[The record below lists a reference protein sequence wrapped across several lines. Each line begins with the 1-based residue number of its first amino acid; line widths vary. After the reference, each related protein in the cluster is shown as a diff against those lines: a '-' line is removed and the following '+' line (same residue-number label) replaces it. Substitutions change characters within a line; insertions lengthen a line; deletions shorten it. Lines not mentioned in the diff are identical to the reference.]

1 MATSRAA
8 GVAFEVAVVDP
19 VSAEL
24 LARWTT
30 QSSARNGVQLCIRPL
45 RPDDRERE
53 VEFINSLS
61 ERTRYYR
68 LMTPLKFL
76 PPHLLDR
83 LMDIDYD
90 RRMAFVAAAVPDG
103 CERFGGI
110 ARYGETDR
118 PDTVELG
125 ITVSDKWQR
134 TGVARLLIAELLRFA
149 RWRGI
154 RRVEGIVLY
163 DNLPMIELAKALG
176 FHAAHDYAQHLVVI
190 SKSLDSG
197 Q

>member
-1 MATSRAA
+1 MQTSRAA
-8 GVAFEVAVVDP
+8 GVAIGVVVVDAL
-19 VSAEL
+19 SAEL
-24 LARWTT
+24 QARWTSR
-30 QSSARNGVQLCIRPL
+30 SSARNGVQLCIRPL

-53 VEFINSLS
+53 IEFINSLS
-61 ERTRYYR
+61 ERTLFYR

-90 RRMAFVAAAVPDG
+90 RRMAFVASAVPEG
-103 CERFGGI
+103 CERFVAL
-110 ARYGETDR
+110 ARYGETDS

-125 ITVSDKWQR
+125 ITVSDRWQR
-134 TGVARLLIAELLRFA
+134 TGIARLLIAELLRFA
-149 RWRGI
+149 QWRGI
-154 RRVEGIVLY
+154 RKVEGIVLP

>member
-1 MATSRAA
+1 MQTSRAA
-8 GVAFEVAVVDP
+8 GVAIGVVVVDAL
-19 VSAEL
+19 SAEL
-24 LARWTT
+24 QARWTSR
-30 QSSARNGVQLCIRPL
+30 SSARNGVELCIRPL

-53 VEFINSLS
+53 IEFINSLS
-61 ERTRYYR
+61 ERTLFYR

-90 RRMAFVAAAVPDG
+90 RRMAFVASAVPEG
-103 CERFGGI
+103 CERFVAL
-110 ARYGETDR
+110 ARYGETDS

-125 ITVSDKWQR
+125 ITVSDRWQR
-134 TGVARLLIAELLRFA
+134 TGIARLLIAVLLRFA
-149 RWRGI
+149 QWRGI
-154 RRVEGIVLY
+154 RKVEGIVLP